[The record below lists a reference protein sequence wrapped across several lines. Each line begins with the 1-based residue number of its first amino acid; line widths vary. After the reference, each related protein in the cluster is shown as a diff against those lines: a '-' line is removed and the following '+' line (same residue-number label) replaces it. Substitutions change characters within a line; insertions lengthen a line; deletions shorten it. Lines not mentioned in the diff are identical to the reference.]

1 MNKKGGNQIIFIKY
15 LKIIYQ
21 EANKQPESI
30 QEMTKQKRIQ
40 ELFTEAVVA
49 ICYNQATLST
59 LMFKR

>member
-1 MNKKGGNQIIFIKY
+1 MNKKGNQRIFIEY

-30 QEMTKQKRIQ
+30 QEIIKQKGIQ
-40 ELFTEAVVA
+40 ELFTGAVVA
-49 ICYNQATLST
+49 IRYNQATLST